1 MSRMLEALLRLERRS
16 ESLNFA
22 DEVRRVLQEPDH
34 AAQST
39 LPAAKVESF
48 DAMRWQA
55 EPIPNLSRE
64 TTNVLVA
71 RAFDAAMVLIG
82 FGIFLG
88 PWVFVRGTLTLG
100 SQNAPILAVAVAL
113 LVFFYWFVWALADR
127 DTPGTCFAKREVVDL
142 EERAPQA
149 EPSCLRRLNE
159 LEDEN
164 RRLRQM
170 LADLTR
176 DKEVLM

>member
-1 MSRMLEALLRLERRS
+1 MSRMLEALLRLERKS

-22 DEVRRVLQEPDH
+22 DEVRRVLQEPDQ

-39 LPAAKVESF
+39 QPAAKVESF

-88 PWVFVRGTLTLG
+88 PWVLVRGTLTLG
-100 SQNAPILAVAVAL
+100 SQNAPILGVVVAL
-113 LVFFYWFVWALADR
+113 LVFFLLVRMGSGRSRHTRYMLCQTGGRGLGGARAAR
-127 DTPGTCFAKREVVDL
+127 GTELPPSA
-142 EERAPQA
+142 ERAGG
-149 EPSCLRRLNE
+149 
-159 LEDEN
+159 
-164 RRLRQM
+164 
-170 LADLTR
+170 
-176 DKEVLM
+176 